1 MLCRTTVYGRPPLYP
16 CQMLGTIRTVT
27 KHLHDPQAKLGRRGS
42 LKEGVHLCYSLSST
56 FLRCIPAVRFHPPV
70 YVNKVTMPVESPTTA
85 DVHNPYAPWRLPV
98 LVPLWIVQLLVP
110 VTYLIA
116 IPVVVNTVPPYY
128 HPPPP
133 GVDIRWVP
141 RQTSLPACDV

>member
-1 MLCRTTVYGRPPLYP
+1 MIPAW
-16 CQMLGTIRTVT
+16 
-27 KHLHDPQAKLGRRGS
+27 QAKLGRRGS

-56 FLRCIPAVRFHPPV
+56 FL

-85 DVHNPYAPWRLPV
+85 DVHNPHAPWRLPV